1 MHGEDEH
8 TMRLFFICH
17 QLLLILVIMYAYA
30 YAYVQE
36 HWSDLGH
43 SSAGG

>member
-1 MHGEDEH
+1 
-8 TMRLFFICH
+8 MRLFFICH